1 MQKTMKNNPEK
12 CYILKL
18 SCNDKKG
25 IVAAVSG
32 FLLKNNGFILESA
45 QFGDE
50 STGKFFLRA
59 EFTCP
64 VKITELNKKFHQ
76 EVAKNFSMDFIISD
90 KSTKPKILIA
100 VSKASHCLVDLL
112 HKNEIGNLNAEIVG
126 VVSNHK
132 DLEIWAKRFNK
143 KFYYLPIGKDKI
155 SQEKKLFELFKK
167 TNSDLLILARYMQ
180 ILSDDFCAKSY
191 GKIINI
197 HHSFLPSFKG
207 AKPYHQAFERGV
219 KLIGATAHYATAN
232 LDEGPIIE
240 QEITRVNHSF
250 KAEDLKLAGQD
261 IENRVLFR
269 AVKWHLEYRVII
281 NGNKTVVFD

>member
-1 MQKTMKNNPEK
+1 MKKLSEKT
-12 CYILKL
+12 YILKL
-18 SCNDKKG
+18 SCADKKG
-25 IVAAVSG
+25 IVASVSG

-64 VKITELNKKFHQ
+64 LKIEILQKKFEE
-76 EVAKNFSMDFIISD
+76 EVAKNFAMEFVVFD
-90 KSTKPKILIA
+90 KSERPKILIA

-112 HKNEIGNLNAEIVG
+112 HKNEIGVLNAEIVG

-143 KFYYLPIGKDKI
+143 KFYYLPIGKDKNL
-155 SQEKKLFELFKK
+155 QEKKLFELFKK

-180 ILSDDFCAKSY
+180 ILSDDFCKKSY

-207 AKPYHQAFERGV
+207 AKPYHQAFDRGV
-219 KLIGATAHYATAN
+219 KLIGATAHYATEN

-240 QEITRVNHSF
+240 QEVTRVNHSY

-269 AVKWHLEYRVII
+269 AVKWHLEHRVII
-281 NGNKTVVFD
+281 NGNKSVVFN